1 MAKEDTYQTLADI
14 SEGLFKD
21 RGSKFFGYAKSIR
34 SEEEAVEYLQQ
45 IKDQHHKARHHCYA
59 YQLLDENHFRYN
71 DDGEPSG
78 TAGKPIYNQI
88 LSAKLKDVIIIVVR
102 YFGGTKLGTSGLI
115 NAYKEGALEA
125 IQANRIITKTIEQ
138 EILLHFDYA
147 LMGKTMEV
155 IKYLDLNVVRK
166 EFENDGKIWITI
178 PESETDST
186 ITSIKARFLGRNQE
200 DIEEDT
206 TIPGLTIGLSR
217 E

>member
-115 NAYKEGALEA
+115 NAYKEGAIEA